1 MAGKRFFTTE
11 IWTQNKW
18 FRRLSPNGKLFWFYL
33 IGSCD
38 NVGVWEEDFD
48 YASYVMGIT
57 VTEESYEEFN
67 GQIIRL
73 SDKKIWLRDFCDFQY
88 GLLEEDTTSI
98 PHKSYILLLKKHGLW
113 YTLYQGLDNPLHTL
127 KDKDKKQAQYQEQA
141 PDKEKT
147 QDMEQDDFDEYL
159 DEQSN

>member
-11 IWTQNKW
+11 IWTHNKW

-38 NVGVWEEDFD
+38 NVGVWEEDLD
-48 YASYVMGIT
+48 YASYVTGIHIT
-57 VTEESYEEFN
+57 DESYKEFN

-88 GLLEEDTTSI
+88 GLLEESTTSI

-127 KDKDKKQAQYQEQA
+127 KDKDKEK
-141 PDKEKT
+141 DKDKVLEEDKNT
-147 QDMEQDDFDEYL
+147 DMDKDYFDEHNTENY
-159 DEQSN
+159 EN